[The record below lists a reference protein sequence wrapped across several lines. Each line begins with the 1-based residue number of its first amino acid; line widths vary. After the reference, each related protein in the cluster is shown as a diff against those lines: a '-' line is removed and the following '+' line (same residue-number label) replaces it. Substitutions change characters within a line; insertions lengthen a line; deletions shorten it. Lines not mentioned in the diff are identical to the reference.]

1 MQQLFSFF
9 LPDYILAHH
18 RHKLLQD
25 FNGGHA
31 GVWSSYD
38 IGMLV
43 DLIVRI
49 CWFLQIFSIGMN
61 TLKNSRAHTSMSLT
75 PRLLVYARSLA
86 GKEARR
92 V

>member
-1 MQQLFSFF
+1 MQQFFPFF
-9 LPDYILAHH
+9 LPDDILADH

-25 FNGGHA
+25 FNGGHT

-43 DLIVRI
+43 DLIIRI
-49 CWFLQIFSIGMN
+49 CWFLQISALALIDIVRVPFIPCLSAC
-61 TLKNSRAHTSMSLT
+61 AH
-75 PRLLVYARSLA
+75 SLA
-86 GKEARR
+86 GKHARH